1 MIVVSCYSVREKHP
15 MSGPDIQY
23 KMNCSGVE
31 VDWDAY
37 GRLNNPDYEPEDRGT
52 IEVPADSETVIYE
65 SPDGETYEI
74 SISDLIDADTDG
86 EIEYRSKGRS
96 GLSNKRKGGLS
107 NYGRFVGQPAVLL
120 KQKNFAC
127 TR

>member
-1 MIVVSCYSVREKHP
+1 MVVVSYSVQKKHP
-15 MSGPDIQY
+15 ISGPDIQY
-23 KMNCSGVE
+23 KMNCSGIE

-37 GRLNNPDYEPEDRGT
+37 DRLNNPNYEPEDRGT

-74 SISDLIDADTDG
+74 PISDLIDADTDG

-96 GLSNKRKGGLS
+96 GLPKKRKGGLS
-107 NYGRFVGQPAVLL
+107 NYGGFVGRPAVLL